1 MSTEASTLAA
11 GRSSR
16 FFPWTTDLR
25 TAQIVRFTVAS
36 TAATAISF
44 AMAWPLFFVC
54 PLLTIV
60 FLSKKIP
67 GLTHR
72 KGYLILYVLIAM
84 LLGLVFTLFLQPYPM
99 IYVPM
104 LGLVVFNIYYLIN
117 RGGSFILAL
126 ICLLSVLILPMMS
139 SAHEALAIVF
149 ALYFGLSA
157 ALAIVIFMVA
167 HVLFPDPPGSPEP
180 PDYEFQPGY
189 SEAAATAALKSTL
202 AVLPLVVFF
211 IAFEFTGELLA
222 VVYVGILSLAAE
234 QSAGWSMGVTMFRA
248 TLLGAV
254 AAIVVYWLLVA
265 VPELHFFLVLWLAT
279 MLIFARFIFSDHP
292 LSKYAGSAATAMT
305 ILVASS
311 LGPGADF
318 VGKVVI
324 RALLIGAAALYVGMA
339 LAIVERYLF
348 GVKEPA

>member
-1 MSTEASTLAA
+1 MSTEASALAA

-44 AMAWPLFFVC
+44 ALAWPLFFVC

-72 KGYLILYVLIAM
+72 NWFVILYVLIAT

-104 LGLVVFNIYYLIN
+104 LGLVLFNIYYLIN
-117 RGGSFILAL
+117 RGGSFVFGL
-126 ICLLSVLILPMMS
+126 ICLLSVLILPILS
-139 SAHEALAIVF
+139 SVHEALAMVF

-157 ALAIVIFMVA
+157 ALAIMIFIVA

-202 AVLPLVVFF
+202 AMLPLVVLFN
-211 IAFEFTGELLA
+211 AFEFRGELLTLIYA
-222 VVYVGILSLAAE
+222 GILSMTAE
-234 QSAGWSMGVTMFRA
+234 QTAGWTMGVTMFRA

-254 AAIVVYWLLVA
+254 AATVVYWFLVA
-265 VPELHFFLVLWLAT
+265 VPELHFFVVLWFVV
-279 MLIFARFIFSDHP
+279 MLIFARFIFSDHA
-292 LSKYAGSAATAMT
+292 LYKYAGSAATAMT
-305 ILVASS
+305 ILVATS
-311 LGPGADF
+311 LGPGADYIS
-318 VGKVVI
+318 KIVI
-324 RALLIGAAALYVGMA
+324 RAILIGAAALYVGVA
-339 LAIVERYLF
+339 LAVIERFLVR
-348 GVKEPA
+348 GKGPA